1 MCLPVAVIVELVV
14 GGQSDEASPR
24 SRQREKD
31 LSGCIFPH
39 LTEEDSLKTKYMDS
53 RVMLGRDLGTF
64 ASFSFS
70 HFGVIKYRMPSKA
83 PGRVTPLISKMIST
97 T

>member
-1 MCLPVAVIVELVV
+1 MELVV
-14 GGQSDEASPR
+14 GGQRDQAPPR

-31 LSGCIFPH
+31 LSGCVFPH
-39 LTEEDSLKTKYMDS
+39 LTEKDSLKTKKMDS
-53 RVMLGRDLGTF
+53 RVVFGGYLGTF

-83 PGRVTPLISKMIST
+83 PGRVTPLISKMTRT